1 MPEIQQMFIRH
12 RKYIFFLLAIY
23 VLGWGFTDYQSVFLG
38 LILGTGISLFNH
50 WVMVKRTVRFGDK
63 VIAGEKVRSLGT
75 FSRMAGAAFAVIIAM
90 EYPDTFHLLS
100 VVIGLMTSYLVI
112 MIDYLIQQLQ
122 LHK

>member
-12 RKYIFFLLAIY
+12 RKYIFSLLSIY
-23 VLGWGFTDYQSVFLG
+23 VLGWGFTEYQSIFLG

-50 WVMVKRTVRFGDK
+50 WVMVKRTVKFGDK
-63 VIAGEKVRSLGT
+63 VVAGEKVRSLGT
-75 FSRMAGAAFAVIIAM
+75 FSRMAGAAFAVIVAM

>member
-12 RKYIFFLLAIY
+12 RKYILLLLSIY
-23 VLGWGFTDYQSVFLG
+23 VLGWGFTDYQTVFLG
-38 LILGTGISLFNH
+38 LILGTGVSLFNH
-50 WVMVKRTVRFGDK
+50 WVMVKRMSRFGDK
-63 VIAGEKVRSLGT
+63 VLAGEKIRSLGT
-75 FSRMAGAAFAVIIAM
+75 FSRMAGAIFAVIIAM